1 MRELH
6 VCINSDR
13 VGVLSEEDDIWAF
26 TYATDWLEYAGSYP
40 LSQHIPL
47 APNKQM
53 DGSTRRHIQWFFDNL
68 LPEEG
73 ARELLARDVKVAMAD
88 AFGLLEACGA
98 ESAGAITLLRPGE
111 SIPKGEFIP
120 LSTQE
125 LSERIARLPDV
136 PLNTESRKRMS
147 LAGAQH
153 KMLIIWH
160 QGQFIEPS
168 GQMPSSHI
176 LKPEHLRPNQYWQT
190 VRNEWFVMNLASKMG
205 LDVPDATVCY
215 VPEAVYVIERFD
227 RLGSFPGQSRLHVL
241 DGCQLLGLSRS
252 DKYTQSNAAQ
262 LNEFASSCRSKG
274 VTKLSV
280 FRWALFNALLG
291 NGDAHLK
298 NLSCILT
305 PGGYELAPVYD
316 LLCTAIYSAPGQHL
330 LSDLAQPMGNA
341 DKLGELSYADILKFG
356 SGIGIP
362 ARLCDKEIRKM
373 LVAVMPEANQLYES
387 VAANKDIQNKAGEL
401 RMLRQITELVIKE
414 MVKLVQDSMPI
425 SNTRFNR

>member
-6 VCINSDR
+6 VYINSDR
-13 VGVLSEEDDIWAF
+13 VGVLSEENDIWAF
-26 TYATDWLEYAGSYP
+26 TYYTGWLENADSYP

-47 APNKQM
+47 TANKQM

-111 SIPKGEFIP
+111 SIPEGEFIP

-125 LSERIARLPDV
+125 LSERISKLPDV
-136 PLNTESRKRMS
+136 PLNAESRKRMS
-147 LAGAQH
+147 LAGTQH
-153 KMLIIWH
+153 KMLVIWH
-160 QGQFIEPS
+160 QEQFFEPS

-176 LKPEHLRPNQYWQT
+176 LKPEHLNSNYYWQT
-190 VRNEWFVMNLASKMG
+190 VRNEWFVMNLANKMG
-205 LDVPDATVCY
+205 LDVPETTVCY

-227 RLGSFPGQSRLHVL
+227 RSGSFPKQSRLHVL

-252 DKYTQSNAAQ
+252 DKYTQSNVAQ
-262 LNEFASSCRSKG
+262 LNEFVSSCRSKG

-298 NLSCILT
+298 NLSCFLT
-305 PGGYELAPVYD
+305 PKGYEFAPLYD
-316 LLCTAIYSAPGQHL
+316 LLCTAIYSEPGQHL
-330 LSDLAQPMGNA
+330 LSDLSQPMGNA
-341 DKLGELSYADILKFG
+341 EKLGELSYADILKFG
-356 SGIGIP
+356 SDLGLP

-373 LVAVMPEANQLYES
+373 LVAIIPEANQLYES
-387 VAANKDIQNKAGEL
+387 VVANKDVQIKAGEL

-414 MVKLVQDSMPI
+414 MRKLVQDSMPA
-425 SNTRFNR
+425 TFGVGVG

>member
-1 MRELH
+1 MRELNTY
-6 VCINSDR
+6 INSDR

-26 TYATDWLEYAGSYP
+26 TYHAGWLKNADSYP

-47 APNKQM
+47 TANKQI

-111 SIPKGEFIP
+111 SIPSGEVIP
-120 LSTQE
+120 LSIQE
-125 LSERIARLPDV
+125 LSERISRLPDV
-136 PLNTESRKRMS
+136 PLNAESRKRMS

-153 KMLIIWH
+153 KMLLIWH
-160 QGQFIEPS
+160 QGQFFEPS

-176 LKPEHLRPNQYWQT
+176 LKPEHLKPNHYWQT
-190 VRNEWFVMNLASKMG
+190 VRNEWFVMNLANKMG
-205 LDVPDATVCY
+205 LDVPDTTVCY

-227 RLGSFPGQSRLHVL
+227 RSGGFPEQSRLHVL

-252 DKYTQSNAAQ
+252 DKYTQSTVTQ

-291 NGDAHLK
+291 NCDAHLK
-298 NLSCILT
+298 NLSCFLT
-305 PGGYELAPVYD
+305 PKGYEFAPLYD
-316 LLCTAIYSAPGQHL
+316 LLCTAIYSEPGQHL
-330 LSDLAQPMGNA
+330 LSDLSQPMGNA
-341 DKLGELSYADILKFG
+341 EKLGELSYADILKFG
-356 SGIGIP
+356 SDLGLP

-373 LVAVMPEANQLYES
+373 LVAIIPEANQLYKS
-387 VAANKDIQNKAGEL
+387 VAANKDVQNRAGEL

-414 MVKLVQDSMPI
+414 MVKLVQDSMP
-425 SNTRFNR
+425 STFGAGVG